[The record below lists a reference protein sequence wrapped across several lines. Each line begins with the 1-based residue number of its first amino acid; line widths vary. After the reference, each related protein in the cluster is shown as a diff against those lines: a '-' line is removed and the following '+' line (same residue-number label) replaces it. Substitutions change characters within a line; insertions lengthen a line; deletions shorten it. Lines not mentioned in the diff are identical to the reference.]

1 MCRENLGKELLKIWA
16 VISDKKGVHDGA
28 TQPPQT
34 PTLLF
39 NKNAVFPIIS
49 KNNNR
54 LSCKK

>member
-1 MCRENLGKELLKIWA
+1 LLKIWA

-28 TQPPQT
+28 TQPLQT